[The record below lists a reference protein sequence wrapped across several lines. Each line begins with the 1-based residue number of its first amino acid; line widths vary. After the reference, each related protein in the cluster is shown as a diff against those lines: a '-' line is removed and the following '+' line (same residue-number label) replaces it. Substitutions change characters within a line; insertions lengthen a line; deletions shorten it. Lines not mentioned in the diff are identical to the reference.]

1 VISTTEPPSGI
12 RECVEEL
19 MRKAEALGVDW
30 SQDLLTRGPGPHS
43 YLDVAFAIRM
53 AAGRRFGAPTEV
65 LGSLFSRFSKETG
78 LFENVLPLCRYC
90 RNTPFSHI
98 EYQCAFEPTVYTP
111 MTSEEQTELARDS
124 WKDAHLAFVSGGK
137 KTGVP

>member
-1 VISTTEPPSGI
+1 MISTTEPPPGI

-43 YLDVAFAIRM
+43 YLDIAWAIRVT
-53 AAGRRFGAPTEV
+53 ADRYPPGAMV
-65 LGSLFSRFSKETG
+65 RSLFSRFSDKRD
-78 LFENVLPLCRYC
+78 LFEDILPLCRYC
-90 RNTPFSHI
+90 RGTPFSHI

-111 MTSEEQTELARDS
+111 MTPAEQDQLARDS
-124 WKDAHLAFVSGGK
+124 WRDSHLAFVSGGK
-137 KTGVP
+137 KAGSS